1 MVLGRGGLSV
11 AEGRFIRLVQKARWW
26 NKLKASDGKISWVH
40 PSSVQFCLCMWIL
53 CTVCDWKFYEL
64 SRLWP
69 LAGSAGQDK
78 WPLKGW
84 VSLTTVPFH
93 LITHH
98 LVEAKSNMRGILIQS
113 FGHVKRTRVEQ
124 IEKII
129 IQRIKKETWTKTNTQ
144 KDKLNI
150 CQPERK
156 LKWSSLKQRWP
167 IIFISR
173 QNWQKNKTGLLIT

>member
-1 MVLGRGGLSV
+1 MSRSLLCTVSSLYVL
-11 AEGRFIRLVQKARWW
+11 
-26 NKLKASDGKISWVH
+26 
-40 PSSVQFCLCMWIL
+40 L

-69 LAGSAGQDK
+69 LAGRGGQDK

-98 LVEAKSNMRGILIQS
+98 LVEAKSNMRGMLIQS

-124 IEKII
+124 VRNII
-129 IQRIKKETWTKTNTQ
+129 TQSVKKEIRTKTNTQ

-150 CQPERK
+150 WQPSFKKELLATIFIYRET
-156 LKWSSLKQRWP
+156 SLMQCWP

>member
-1 MVLGRGGLSV
+1 MMLGRGGLSV

-40 PSSVQFCLCMWIL
+40 LSSVQFCLCMWIL
-53 CTVCDWKFYEL
+53 CTVFGWKFYEL

-69 LAGSAGQDK
+69 LVGRAGQDK

-124 IEKII
+124 VRKII
-129 IQRIKKETWTKTNTQ
+129 TQSVKKGDKN
-144 KDKLNI
+144 KDKYT
-150 CQPERK
+150 K
-156 LKWSSLKQRWP
+156 
-167 IIFISR
+167 R
-173 QNWQKNKTGLLIT
+173 QT

>member
-1 MVLGRGGLSV
+1 MLGRGGLSV

-40 PSSVQFCLCMWIL
+40 LSSVQFCLCMWIL

-69 LAGSAGQDK
+69 LAGKAGQDK

-113 FGHVKRTRVEQ
+113 FGHVKRIRVERYR
-124 IEKII
+124 KIV
-129 IQRIKKETWTKTNTQ
+129 IQSVKKEGKVQRQIRKKTSLIYANPRENWSEVAWCNV
-144 KDKLNI
+144 DL
-150 CQPERK
+150 
-156 LKWSSLKQRWP
+156 SSLFQGKIRE
-167 IIFISR
+167 
-173 QNWQKNKTGLLIT
+173 KK

>member
-1 MVLGRGGLSV
+1 MLGRGGLSV

-40 PSSVQFCLCMWIL
+40 LSSVQFCLCVWIL

-69 LAGSAGQDK
+69 LAGRAGQDK

-98 LVEAKSNMRGILIQS
+98 LVEAKSNMRGNINPILW
-113 FGHVKRTRVEQ
+113 TR
-124 IEKII
+124 
-129 IQRIKKETWTKTNTQ
+129 Q
-144 KDKLNI
+144 KDKGRTDQKDKNTK
-150 CQPERK
+150 RK
-156 LKWSSLKQRWP
+156 KEGRVQRQIRKKTSLIYANPRENWSEVAWCNVDLSSLFQGKIRE
-167 IIFISR
+167 
-173 QNWQKNKTGLLIT
+173 KK